1 MKIKRSFLI
10 LLVIFSLVAC
20 QNDGSSTN
28 EFNDEEIKE
37 LVNDYSISDQSDE
50 VATITGTALT
60 ITQSD
65 GQEEVY
71 QLPEDEFFVS
81 IAPFLENTHPCT
93 YHSLTGCQGE
103 MIEQELNVYI
113 ENQSGQVVI
122 DQKMTT
128 LANGFIDLWLER
140 DQTYQI
146 TITYQG
152 KEAVSQI
159 STFDNDPTCITTMQL
174 I

>member
-1 MKIKRSFLI
+1 MKFKLNFLI
-10 LLVIFSLVAC
+10 LLAIFSLVAC
-20 QNDGSSTN
+20 QNDGGSTN

-37 LVNDYSISDQSDE
+37 LVIDYSINDHNGE

-81 IAPFLENTHPCT
+81 IAPFLDNTHPCT

-103 MIEQELNVYI
+103 MIEQELNVYV
-113 ENQSGQVVI
+113 EDQDGQVVI

-128 LANGFIDLWLER
+128 LANGFIDLWLPR

-146 TITYQG
+146 TITHQG

-159 STFDNDPTCITTMQL
+159 STFDNDATCITTMQL

>member
-1 MKIKRSFLI
+1 MKFKLNFLI
-10 LLVIFSLVAC
+10 LLATFSLVAC
-20 QNDGSSTN
+20 QNDGGSTN

-37 LVNDYSISDQSDE
+37 LVNDYSINDHNGE

-81 IAPFLENTHPCT
+81 IAPFLDNTHPCT

-103 MIEQELNVYI
+103 MIEQELNVYV
-113 ENQSGQVVI
+113 EDQDGQVVI

-128 LANGFIDLWLER
+128 LANGFIDLWLPR

-146 TITYQG
+146 TITHQG

-159 STFDNDPTCITTMQL
+159 STFDNDATCITTMQL